1 MVGIKKENKIDYED
15 FPEGPLDFWE
25 NYQGQIMGIINIV
38 KNVKEIHKEFVVLV
52 RVGNFYNCYGRDSYI
67 ISYLLGYKINII
79 DNNIYNSSFPKSAYN
94 KVLSILEKNKINYIV
109 LDKRNNYD
117 VEEEDN
123 NKNLNN
129 YQKFYEKAKKEIAK
143 KMRIEKI
150 YKYLL
155 LCNDENTIYEVEKT
169 INERR
174 KI

>member
-67 ISYLLGYKINII
+67 ISYLLGYKINIL

-109 LDKRNNYD
+109 LDKRNNFTYHIKQK
-117 VEEEDN
+117 
-123 NKNLNN
+123 NKIKNFTKN
-129 YQKFYEKAKKEIAK
+129 QKNQKKS
-143 KMRIEKI
+143 
-150 YKYLL
+150 KYGKS
-155 LCNDENTIYEVEKT
+155 T
-169 INERR
+169 
-174 KI
+174 